1 MNYQGVIIEESL
13 KDTGVLDDVKILSTD
28 VEEVTASH
36 KTPWLKQWT
45 LHNVEIKE
53 PKAEDVAKRI
63 SQALQPDYWYA
74 DFKNSSTHF
83 VIFPDKVFKVNR
95 DKPEQ
100 YKAVT
105 AYGLTLGIPAYQ
117 LDFAPIIKQWQRP
130 EK

>member
-1 MNYQGVIIEESL
+1 MDYQGVIIEESL

-83 VIFPDKVFKVNR
+83 VIFPDKVFKVER
-95 DKPEQ
+95 AEPEH

-105 AYGLTLGIPAYQ
+105 AYGLALGIPVYQ
-117 LDFAPIIKQWQRP
+117 LDFAPTIKQWQRP
-130 EK
+130 KE